1 MIWLGL
7 VLLLLAAFG
16 TPFFALIAALAV
28 FGFVYAGYEPTLLV
42 VEFNR
47 IAEMPVLVAI
57 PLFTLA
63 GYVLSESGAPQ
74 RLVRL
79 ANASVGWMPGGLAIV
94 SILACAIFTVLTG
107 ASGVTIVALGAVLL
121 PALRHG
127 MYDDKFNLGLL
138 TTSGSLGML
147 FAPALPLIIFGVVA
161 QQLNLENAPPVEM
174 QQLFLAGI
182 LPGVLMIVA
191 LSIYAIV
198 KAPKNA
204 PLQPFRLNEFA
215 GALKDSAW
223 ELPLPILV
231 AVGILS
237 GKVAPS
243 EIAAVTAIYVLV
255 VYVLIRRELPFRAL
269 PRVLRDAMMLV
280 GAILTILGMSLALTN
295 VFIDQEI
302 PTKLFDLVRTHIDS
316 KITFLL
322 ILNVFLL
329 IFGMLLEGIPAIVI
343 LTPLLMPIAV
353 GYGIHP
359 VHFGIIFI
367 ANLQIGLFLPPVGM
381 NLFIASMRFQEPI
394 TRLVRACV
402 PFFLILL
409 LCTLVITYVP
419 WLSLVLLAPTLAPSL
434 GP

>member
-1 MIWLGL
+1 
-7 VLLLLAAFG
+7 
-16 TPFFALIAALAV
+16 
-28 FGFVYAGYEPTLLV
+28 
-42 VEFNR
+42 
-47 IAEMPVLVAI
+47 
-57 PLFTLA
+57 
-63 GYVLSESGAPQ
+63 
-74 RLVRL
+74 
-79 ANASVGWMPGGLAIV
+79 MPGGLAIV
-94 SILACAIFTVLTG
+94 SIFACAIFTVLTG

-191 LSIYAIV
+191 LSIYAVV

-204 PLQPFRLNEFA
+204 PLQRFRLNEFA
-215 GALKDSAW
+215 GAVKDSAW

-255 VYVLIRRELPFRAL
+255 VYVLIRRELPFRAV

-295 VFIDQEI
+295 VFIDR
-302 PTKLFDLVRTHIDS
+302 KSV
-316 KITFLL
+316 
-322 ILNVFLL
+322 V
-329 IFGMLLEGIPAIVI
+329 
-343 LTPLLMPIAV
+343 
-353 GYGIHP
+353 
-359 VHFGIIFI
+359 
-367 ANLQIGLFLPPVGM
+367 
-381 NLFIASMRFQEPI
+381 
-394 TRLVRACV
+394 
-402 PFFLILL
+402 
-409 LCTLVITYVP
+409 
-419 WLSLVLLAPTLAPSL
+419 
-434 GP
+434 

>member
-28 FGFVYAGYEPTLLV
+28 FGFVHAGYEPTLLV

-419 WLSLVLLAPTLAPSL
+419 WLSLVLLAPSL

>member
-1 MIWLGL
+1 MIWLGMG
-7 VLLLLAAFG
+7 LLLLAAFG
-16 TPFFALIAALAV
+16 TPFFALIAAVAV
-28 FGFVYAGYEPTLLV
+28 FGLVYAQSDPTILIV
-42 VEFNR
+42 NFNR
-47 IAEMPVLVAI
+47 IAEMPMLVAI

-63 GYVLSESGAPQ
+63 GYILSESGAPK

-79 ANASVGWMPGGLAIV
+79 ANATVGWMPGGLAIV
-94 SILACAIFTVLTG
+94 AILACAIFTVLTG
-107 ASGVTIVALGAVLL
+107 ASGVTIVALGSVLL

-127 MYDDKFNLGLL
+127 MYDDKFSLGLL

-147 FAPALPLIIFGVVA
+147 FAPALPLIIYGVVA
-161 QQLNLENAPPVEM
+161 QQLSLENAPPVEM

-182 LPGVLMIVA
+182 LPGVMMIIA
-191 LSIYAIV
+191 LSIYAVV
-198 KAPKNA
+198 KAPKLA
-204 PLQPFRLNEFA
+204 PLQRFRFGEFA
-215 GALKDSAW
+215 GAVKDSAW

-231 AVGILS
+231 AIGILS

-243 EIAAVTAIYVLV
+243 EIAAVTALYVLAVYVLV
-255 VYVLIRRELPFRAL
+255 RRELKLSEL

-280 GAILTILGMSLALTN
+280 GAILTILGMSLALTD
-295 VFIDQEI
+295 VFIAQEI
-302 PTKLFDLVRTHIDS
+302 PTQLFDLVRSHIDS

-322 ILNVFLL
+322 ILNAFLL

-343 LTPLLMPIAV
+343 LTPLLLPIAV

-381 NLFIASMRFQEPI
+381 NLFIASMRFGQPI
-394 TRLVRACV
+394 TRLVRSCV

-409 LCTLVITYVP
+409 ICTLLITYIP
-419 WLSLVLLAPTLAPSL
+419 WLSLALLAPAPAPSL

>member
-57 PLFTLA
+57 PLFTIA

-94 SILACAIFTVLTG
+94 AIFACAIFTVLTG

-127 MYDDKFNLGLL
+127 MYDDKFSLGLL

-161 QQLNLENAPPVEM
+161 QQLSLENAPPVEM

-182 LPGVLMIVA
+182 LPGVMMIVA
-191 LSIYAIV
+191 LSIYAVV

-204 PLQPFRLNEFA
+204 PLQRFLGSGWYFERQSRTQRNSGGHCNLCA
-215 GALKDSAW
+215 GGLCLDS
-223 ELPLPILV
+223 PR
-231 AVGILS
+231 
-237 GKVAPS
+237 
-243 EIAAVTAIYVLV
+243 AAVS
-255 VYVLIRRELPFRAL
+255 RA
-269 PRVLRDAMMLV
+269 A
-280 GAILTILGMSLALTN
+280 
-295 VFIDQEI
+295 
-302 PTKLFDLVRTHIDS
+302 
-316 KITFLL
+316 
-322 ILNVFLL
+322 
-329 IFGMLLEGIPAIVI
+329 
-343 LTPLLMPIAV
+343 
-353 GYGIHP
+353 
-359 VHFGIIFI
+359 
-367 ANLQIGLFLPPVGM
+367 
-381 NLFIASMRFQEPI
+381 
-394 TRLVRACV
+394 
-402 PFFLILL
+402 
-409 LCTLVITYVP
+409 
-419 WLSLVLLAPTLAPSL
+419 
-434 GP
+434 